1 MLINKDMQI
10 VGVIYWE
17 FTYSAPAEFSY
28 SPPSWLLLVMPEE
41 WPQGVANWAKHYQPR
56 LDMLLSIMKERED
69 HLVLGGA
76 LTDGQRLSVHMR
88 ESWESGAFWITY
100 GARKSWAFDAVWPFI
115 MEMMLIWK
123 KELRF

>member
-10 VGVIYWE
+10 VGVIDWE
-17 FTYSAPAEFSY
+17 FTYSAPSEFSF
-28 SPPSWLLLVMPEE
+28 SPASWLQLVMPEE

-56 LDMLLSIMKERED
+56 LDMFLSIMKERED

-88 ESWESGAFWITY
+88 ES
-100 GARKSWAFDAVWPFI
+100 
-115 MEMMLIWK
+115 
-123 KELRF
+123 